1 MAENNEDDLFEEAKQ
16 KKQSIKMKD
25 VAKMNEKV
33 PASEV
38 LYQENFDLNKIL
50 GEKSKKIEV
59 IELDEEEQEEE
70 DEEDD
75 IANEKIIAQLKT
87 LGIEKDVSIQ
97 ATITKVQNKSMLHSN
112 INKLEDNDI
121 SKYIGGE
128 EDDSRDYRFD

>member
-1 MAENNEDDLFEEAKQ
+1 MAENSEDDLFEEAKQ

-25 VAKMNEKV
+25 AAKINEKV

-38 LYQENFDLNKIL
+38 LYQENDALNKIL

-59 IELDEEEQEEE
+59 IELEEEES
-70 DEEDD
+70 DEDD
-75 IANEKIIAQLKT
+75 DVTNAKIIAQLKT

-97 ATITKVQNKSMLHSN
+97 ARITKVHPKSLLDSN
-112 INKLEDNDI
+112 IEVLEDDDI

-128 EDDSRDYRFD
+128 EDDAEDNLFD

>member
-16 KKQSIKMKD
+16 KTQSIKMKD
-25 VAKMNEKV
+25 VAKINEKV

-38 LYQENFDLNKIL
+38 LYQENDELNKIL

-59 IELDEEEQEEE
+59 IEFDEEEQEEE

-75 IANEKIIAQLKT
+75 VTNAKIIAQLKT
-87 LGIEKDVSIQ
+87 LGIEKDVSLQ
-97 ATITKVQNKSMLHSN
+97 ATITKVQKKSMLDSN
-112 INKLEDNDI
+112 INKLEDDDI

-128 EDDSRDYRFD
+128 EDDSRDNLFD

>member
-16 KKQSIKMKD
+16 KTQSIKMKD
-25 VAKMNEKV
+25 VAKINEKV

-38 LYQENFDLNKIL
+38 LYQENDELNKIL

-75 IANEKIIAQLKT
+75 VTNAKIIAQLKT
-87 LGIEKDVSIQ
+87 LGIEKDVSLQ
-97 ATITKVQNKSMLHSN
+97 ATITKVQKK
-112 INKLEDNDI
+112 I
-121 SKYIGGE
+121 YA
-128 EDDSRDYRFD
+128 